1 MQDEKIT
8 ETLSLIDEETSL
20 PEGWRLV
27 SLGDVCTLQRGY
39 DLPRQNWIDGSYPIV
54 GSNGIIGFHNE
65 FMAKSP
71 GVVTGRSGT
80 IGKVHYIDSDF
91 FPHNTSLYV
100 KDFKG
105 NNPKFIK
112 YLLESIDLKSLG
124 EQTTAVPSLDRKNA
138 HKVKVLF
145 PTTIE
150 EQRRIASVLDE
161 QMKAVEQARLAIEEQ
176 RTAANLL
183 PNAFLRVVF
192 ESEEAQNWQKRKLG
206 EIAKTCS
213 GSTPSRSNPDYYK
226 GSISW
231 VKTGELKDGLIL
243 ETEEHISELALK
255 ESSVRLLP
263 PETLLVAMYGQG
275 KTRGRT
281 GLLKLPATTNQAC
294 FAILPNETFDSYFLQ
309 YWFRHNYQR
318 LRQETEGRGGNQPNL
333 NGEVLNNQ
341 IVSLPIEV
349 NEQSKFVKKINEQ
362 MQAAETLK
370 KSLTEKLEA
379 VKKLPAALLRKA
391 FAGEI

>member
-1 MQDEKIT
+1 
-8 ETLSLIDEETSL
+8 
-20 PEGWRLV
+20 
-27 SLGDVCTLQRGY
+27 
-39 DLPRQNWIDGSYPIV
+39 
-54 GSNGIIGFHNE
+54 
-65 FMAKSP
+65 
-71 GVVTGRSGT
+71 
-80 IGKVHYIDSDF
+80 
-91 FPHNTSLYV
+91 
-100 KDFKG
+100 
-105 NNPKFIK
+105 
-112 YLLESIDLKSLG
+112 
-124 EQTTAVPSLDRKNA
+124 
-138 HKVKVLF
+138 
-145 PTTIE
+145 
-150 EQRRIASVLDE
+150 
-161 QMKAVEQARLAIEEQ
+161 MKAVEQARLAVEAQ
-176 RTAANLL
+176 LKAANLL

-231 VKTGELKDGLIL
+231 VKTGELKDALIL

-275 KTRGRT
+275 QTRGRT
-281 GLLKLPATTNQAC
+281 GLLKVPATTNQAC

-333 NGEVLNNQ
+333 NGDVLNNQ

-349 NEQSKFVKKINEQ
+349 NEQSKFVEKINEQ

-370 KSLTEKLEA
+370 KSLAEKLEA